1 MTTMT
6 KPTLVDRYVAVAVKG
21 VPADQRE
28 DVAAE
33 LRASLDDAIDGLV
46 EQGFTREDAQERACK
61 DLGDPAAL
69 AAQYGGRSRF
79 LIGPEY
85 FSEYLLLLKILLS
98 IVPPIIFCVAIV
110 AAVIAG
116 ESAGQ
121 VIFGAIGVCFQV
133 AVQIAFWVT
142 LSFALMERAG
152 TKPTELSWSPDK
164 LPEIPNRRI
173 GLGETVFSVST
184 IALAMWGLWYSQDHW
199 LVNGVDGGQVPL
211 VNPATWDF
219 WIPALYVVLFASL
232 LVEIA
237 KYRVGYWT
245 VRLAAVNTVVNAA
258 ISVIFIAVWVGGSV
272 LNPAADVSDLVVSI
286 SGLLPWFVLIAAFD
300 AGYGWWAVYRQRVE
314 LNVDAHTTS
323 G

>member
-21 VPADQRE
+21 VPAEQRD
-28 DVAAE
+28 DVGAE
-33 LRASLDDAIDGLV
+33 LRASLNDAIDGLV
-46 EQGFTREDAQERACK
+46 DQGLTYDEAQEQACK

-69 AAQYGGRSRF
+69 AAQYGGRQRF

-110 AAVIAG
+110 AAAIAG

-121 VIFGAIGVCFQV
+121 VIFGAIGVAFQV

-152 TKPTELSWSPDK
+152 AKPTELSWTPK
-164 LPEIPNRRI
+164 NLPEIPNRRI

-184 IALAMWGLWYSQDHW
+184 IALAMWALWYAQDHW
-199 LVNGVDGGQVPL
+199 LVSGVDGGEVPL
-211 VNPATWDF
+211 INPTTWDF

-245 VRLAAVNTVVNAA
+245 VGLATVNTVVNVA
-258 ISVIFIAVWVGGSV
+258 ISVIFIAVWLGGSV
-272 LNPAADVSDLVVSI
+272 LNPAADVSELVVSL
-286 SGLLPWFVLIAAFD
+286 SRLLPWFVLIAVFD

-314 LNVDAHTTS
+314 LTIDSHPQSV
-323 G
+323 

>member
-1 MTTMT
+1 M
-6 KPTLVDRYVAVAVKG
+6 
-21 VPADQRE
+21 
-28 DVAAE
+28 
-33 LRASLDDAIDGLV
+33 
-46 EQGFTREDAQERACK
+46 
-61 DLGDPAAL
+61 
-69 AAQYGGRSRF
+69 
-79 LIGPEY
+79 
-85 FSEYLLLLKILLS
+85 
-98 IVPPIIFCVAIV
+98 
-110 AAVIAG
+110 
-116 ESAGQ
+116 
-121 VIFGAIGVCFQV
+121 
-133 AVQIAFWVT
+133 
-142 LSFALMERAG
+142 
-152 TKPTELSWSPDK
+152 
-164 LPEIPNRRI
+164 
-173 GLGETVFSVST
+173 
-184 IALAMWGLWYSQDHW
+184 
-199 LVNGVDGGQVPL
+199 